1 MPATAL
7 TRYRILFAKT
17 EAMRFTG
24 HLDLHRTWERT
35 FRRAG
40 LPLAYSEGFNPHPK
54 LNIGAALPLGCLS
67 RGDLIDAWLERQ
79 MDPAEVERALRDA
92 APPGIEIES
101 VKHADAGEPVL
112 QSRIRTARFEVSSA
126 GFPDAATMNRSVEEL
141 MAADQLLRERRG
153 KSYDLRQRI
162 ERLEYEADPSRLTM
176 WLSAREGA
184 VGRPEEVLD
193 ALGLDVPDCVA
204 MRVELVL
211 AEAAPSTDE
220 DTSPKVSS

>member
-1 MPATAL
+1 
-7 TRYRILFAKT
+7 
-17 EAMRFTG
+17 
-24 HLDLHRTWERT
+24 
-35 FRRAG
+35 
-40 LPLAYSEGFNPHPK
+40 
-54 LNIGAALPLGCLS
+54 
-67 RGDLIDAWLERQ
+67 
-79 MDPAEVERALRDA
+79 
-92 APPGIEIES
+92 
-101 VKHADAGEPVL
+101 
-112 QSRIRTARFEVSSA
+112 
-126 GFPDAATMNRSVEEL
+126 

-204 MRVELVL
+204 TRVELVL